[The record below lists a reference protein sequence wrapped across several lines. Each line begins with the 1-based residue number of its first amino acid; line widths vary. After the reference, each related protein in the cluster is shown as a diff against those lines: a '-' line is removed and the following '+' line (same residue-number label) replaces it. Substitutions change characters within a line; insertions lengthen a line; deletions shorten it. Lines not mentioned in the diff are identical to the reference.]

1 MGSSQARQLI
11 PVRSD
16 QLETGM
22 FVAELDRPW
31 LHAPFPGTGFL
42 VTTAGQVEQLRQLC
56 RWVYV
61 DPARSEH
68 APAGLPSS
76 TPSHAPR
83 ERRDAL
89 AAARGVVAGALAAYA
104 GIVRGARR
112 QGIVDL
118 GAVELCAARIAG
130 QATHGPEALHWCLRL
145 EGAGSLLG
153 RRAVGTAALAA
164 TLGRRLGLD
173 RPALQALVAGGLLLD
188 IGKVAVPVPILAKP
202 GALDGHEQAYVRR
215 HVDRA
220 LELLAGR
227 DLAPRALEMIGG
239 HHERCD
245 GRGYPLGLK
254 GTAIPLFARI
264 AAIADAW
271 DAMTLDRRYAAALSP
286 HAALRELERL
296 RGEKYDSALVDE
308 LGRALGA
315 FPVGTPVELAGGGH
329 GLVCGQ
335 RAGEPL
341 HPHVVLTHD
350 AERRPLAEAR
360 LAPAA
365 ATRDI
370 RRALAPGTL
379 RVEHARLEAALQ
391 AYHQASA

>member
-16 QLETGM
+16 QLEPGM
-22 FVAELDRPW
+22 YVAELDRPW
-31 LHAPFPGTGFL
+31 LHAPFPGAGFL

-61 DPARSEH
+61 DPARSEQPRPEPH
-68 APAGLPSS
+68 PAAAR
-76 TPSHAPR
+76 APR
-83 ERRDAL
+83 DRRDAP
-89 AAARGVVAGALAAYA
+89 AAARAVLAGSLAAWA
-104 GIVRGARR
+104 GIVRAARR

-130 QATHGPEALHWCLRL
+130 AVTHGAEALHWCLRL
-145 EGAGSLLG
+145 EGAGGLLG
-153 RRAVGTAALAA
+153 RRAIGTAAVAV
-164 TLGRRLGLD
+164 TLGRRLGLE
-173 RPALQALVAGGLLLD
+173 RHALQALAAGGLLLD
-188 IGKVAVPVPILAKP
+188 LGKVAVPVPILAKP
-202 GALDGHEQAYVRR
+202 GALDGAEEGYVRR

-220 LELLAGR
+220 MELLAGR
-227 DLAPRALEMIGG
+227 DVAPRALEMIAG

-245 GRGYPLGLK
+245 GNGYPLGLR

-296 RGEKYDSALVDE
+296 RAEKYDAALVDE
-308 LGRALGA
+308 LARALGA
-315 FPVGTPVELAGGGH
+315 FPVGTPVELAGGGY
-329 GLVCGQ
+329 GFVCGQ

-341 HPHVVLTHD
+341 HPHVILTHD
-350 AERRPLAEAR
+350 ADRRPLAEPH
-360 LAPAA
+360 LATAA

-370 RRALAPGTL
+370 RRALAPGAL
-379 RVEHARLEAALQ
+379 RSEATRLEPALQ
-391 AYHQASA
+391 AFHQAGD